1 MISAVNQL
9 YALEN
14 GVQTGRPVKT
24 ADLAALRR
32 SLVRMDMPPLP
43 PEYVDFLKHFN
54 GVSCNQ
60 GFVFGI
66 CPCGDFFLDI
76 LRENL
81 LCLSRQAEQ
90 LLLGYNEFDL
100 LFWNARDQTYQ
111 LVDKADGQV
120 IQLYS
125 DFDTAI
131 SDILKTDNEQY
142 LF

>member
-1 MISAVNQL
+1 MISVVNQL
-9 YALEN
+9 YALGSN
-14 GVQTGRPVKT
+14 VRTGQPVKA

-32 SLVRMDMPPLP
+32 CLLRMGLPPLP
-43 PEYVDFLKHFN
+43 PEYVDFLKRFN

-81 LCLSRQAEQ
+81 LCPSRQAGK

-100 LFWNARDQTYQ
+100 LYWNSRNQTYQ

-131 SDILKTDNEQY
+131 SDILKTDDEQY